1 MITYGMTK
9 LEAAH
14 DARQD
19 MRALYNKVKGH
30 IKKQEH
36 LHRTQRDRNCLLDTY
51 MNWTSPRGNNWLI
64 VLRTNRK
71 ETTLSTMVWYRGRD
85 EKMRGLALSLTGEG
99 AYYLSAHFLERYMER
114 FDPGRDP
121 VKRLGDFFFANH
133 SFSVQAVEE
142 LGNGQY
148 KVMAGLMHG
157 LATGYLDGDTGI
169 VSLTTFLDYGLL
181 GEEQLDLAEYLDFK
195 REMATYPR
203 GFREHVERLIE
214 MDQRK
219 AA

>member
-19 MRALYNKVKGH
+19 KQALYNKVKDLS
-30 IKKQEH
+30 KKQEH
-36 LHRTQRDRNCLLDTY
+36 RHRKERDRNCLLEAHL
-51 MNWTSPRGNNWLI
+51 NWTSPRGNNWLI

-85 EKMRGLALSLTGEG
+85 EKIRALWLSLTGGEIF
-99 AYYLSAHFLERYMER
+99 YFSAHLLGRYMER

-121 VKRLGDFFFANH
+121 IQRLADFFFANH
-133 SFSVQAVEE
+133 NFSIQTVED
-142 LGNGQY
+142 LGNEQY

-157 LATGYLDGDTGI
+157 LATGYWDRNTGV

-181 GEEQLDLAEYLDFK
+181 GEDQLNMAELLDFK

-214 MDQRK
+214 LDQRK